1 MGGIDLHIHT
11 TASDGAFTPSQL
23 VDGAVARGLTA
34 IAITDHDTTTGIDEA
49 LEAAR
54 GTALEVIPGVELS
67 SESDSEEIHIL
78 GYYLDHRDGT
88 LQKKLEVLC
97 QARYRRARVMV
108 ERLAGFGMPLRWER
122 VAEIAGEGAAFGRPH
137 IARAL
142 LEKGYV
148 ASIGEAFQRYIG
160 LEGPAYV
167 ARYKLTP
174 VEAVQM
180 ITAAK
185 GLPVLAH
192 PRGQGHVLSELVEV
206 GLVGLEAYYP
216 SYTIGDREALVRLAK
231 EHNLI
236 ATGGTDFHGY
246 EGFGTVA
253 VGEMWVPAE
262 SVERLRALVMNGVG
276 LPRQEQ

>member
-1 MGGIDLHIHT
+1 MGGIDLHVHT
-11 TASDGAFTPSQL
+11 TASDGAFTPSQ
-23 VDGAVARGLTA
+23 VVEGALAKELA
-34 IAITDHDTTTGIDEA
+34 HLAITDHDTTAGIDEA

-67 SESDSEEIHIL
+67 SELDSEEIHIL
-78 GYYLDHRDGT
+78 GYYLNHHDEDLHN
-88 LQKKLEVLC
+88 KLGMIC
-97 QARYRRARVMV
+97 QARYRRARQMV
-108 ERLAGFGMPLRWER
+108 EKLAGFGVSLHWER
-122 VAEIAGEGAAFGRPH
+122 VEEIAGGGSAFGRPH
-137 IARAL
+137 IAQAL

-148 ASIGEAFQRYIG
+148 ASIGEAFERYIG
-160 LEGPAYV
+160 RERPAYV

-192 PRGQGHVLSELVEV
+192 PRGQEHVLSGLVEV

-216 SYTIGDREALVRLAK
+216 SYTIGDSEALLRLAK
-231 EHNLI
+231 EYNLI
-236 ATGGTDFHGY
+236 PTGGTDFHGY

-253 VGEMWVPAE
+253 VGEVWVPLE
-262 SVERLRALVMNGVG
+262 SVRRLRALAMNRVG
-276 LPRQEQ
+276 LARH